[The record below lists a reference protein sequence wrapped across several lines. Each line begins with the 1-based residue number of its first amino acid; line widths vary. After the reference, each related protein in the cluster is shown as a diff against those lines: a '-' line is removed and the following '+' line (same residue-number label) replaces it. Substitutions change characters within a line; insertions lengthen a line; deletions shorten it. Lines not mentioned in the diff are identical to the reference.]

1 MAKKV
6 SRLSSTSNFDTDI
19 HISSFLFVRI
29 QQNSRYYSSTLSRD
43 KAKTWQQSLNH
54 YVEVSYTFLGIEL
67 TK

>member
-1 MAKKV
+1 MAEKV
-6 SRLSSTSNFDTDI
+6 SRLPSTPESVLHT